1 MKIFV
6 SVLFLAGFAMEHM
19 VVCSDSTGDERDLMS
34 FINQHLTLKREFN
47 DYKLYN
53 EKAVESLIAVILEQ
67 NKKLEDLT
75 KQLQVLKDTPNKKD
89 PAVAFIATKTSANT
103 YCNGYIRFENVLLN
117 NGSGFDTRINYYH
130 QFIAPMSGIYLF
142 SVQVCYNGNG
152 TYYRTNTNNVNVML
166 YSQTRNQEYGASHYQ
181 SNYESCS
188 SMTTTAYLSTNDTI
202 GVLCRSTGD
211 ILQSRSSGYTSSYWT
226 MFTGALIN
234 T

>member
-19 VVCSDSTGDERDLMS
+19 VVCSNSTGDERDLMS
-34 FINQHLTLKREFN
+34 FINQHPTPKREFN

-67 NKKLEDLT
+67 NKKLEYLT
-75 KQLQVLKDTPNKKD
+75 KELQVLKETRNSKNPS
-89 PAVAFIATKTSANT
+89 VAFIATKTSAND
-103 YCNGYIRFENVLLN
+103 YCNGYVTFNNVLMN
-117 NGSGFDTRINYYH
+117 NGSAFDTRFNY
-130 QFIAPMSGIYLF
+130 QFIAPTSGIYFF

-152 TYYRTNTNNVNVML
+152 TYYQTNTNNVNVML